1 MLRHPFWG
9 RSDRIRMMTN
19 PDAGVSV
26 GGEKNNCG
34 NIVYVSEAKN
44 NGGR

>member
-1 MLRHPFWG
+1 
-9 RSDRIRMMTN
+9 MMTN

-44 NGGR
+44 NEGRWRHPEHPI